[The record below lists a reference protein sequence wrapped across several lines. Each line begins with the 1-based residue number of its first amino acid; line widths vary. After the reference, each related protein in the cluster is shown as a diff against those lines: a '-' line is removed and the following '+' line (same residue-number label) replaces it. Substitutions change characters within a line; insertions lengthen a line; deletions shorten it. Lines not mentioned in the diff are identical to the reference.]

1 MKQLNEISTNRLLS
15 HFMDENDLAIISTYR
30 TSRTER
36 QNRQLLQE
44 LKRSVRGMD
53 LGYTELVSRWVE
65 QNPDTGINE
74 ASDERS
80 VIIYGIGL
88 QDAIALGQKYEQS
101 SIIYKSA
108 GKCAE
113 VCTNAFTDWNG
124 KNFKPGQIVR
134 TFNVSSSPTP
144 FNLDKARE
152 IFSRRSGG
160 PASSPVKSNRPFTLT
175 EMYEVEGPKAST
187 FSGHERLIRLF

>member
-15 HFMDENDLAIISTYR
+15 HFTDENNLAIISTYR

-44 LKRSVRGMD
+44 LKRSVRDMD

-65 QNPDTGINE
+65 QNPDTGVNE

-88 QDAIALGQKYEQS
+88 
-101 SIIYKSA
+101 
-108 GKCAE
+108 
-113 VCTNAFTDWNG
+113 
-124 KNFKPGQIVR
+124 
-134 TFNVSSSPTP
+134 
-144 FNLDKARE
+144 
-152 IFSRRSGG
+152 
-160 PASSPVKSNRPFTLT
+160 
-175 EMYEVEGPKAST
+175 
-187 FSGHERLIRLF
+187 

>member
-15 HFMDENDLAIISTYR
+15 HFTDENDLAIISTYR

-65 QNPDTGINE
+65 QNPDTGVNE

-80 VIIYGIGL
+80 VIIYGIEL

-134 TFNVSSSPTP
+134 TFNVSTSPTP

-160 PASSPVKSNRPFTLT
+160 PASSPEVKPSFHIDGDVRGRRP
-175 EMYEVEGPKAST
+175 EGVDVFRA
-187 FSGHERLIRLF
+187 